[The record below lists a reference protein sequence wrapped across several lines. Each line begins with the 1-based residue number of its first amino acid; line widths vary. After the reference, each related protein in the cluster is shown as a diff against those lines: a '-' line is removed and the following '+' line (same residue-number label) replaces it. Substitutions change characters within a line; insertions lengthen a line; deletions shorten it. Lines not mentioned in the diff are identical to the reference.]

1 MRLIHAGTRVLLPV
15 HSSGRA
21 LAAAALRLAAVCRM
35 HGHWHRPARCRW
47 ARAPRRGCRLPA
59 WCSRPLPAVRREQ
72 PAACDADRLG
82 RRALRAV
89 WQPTA
94 LRGGPRCGRRVWRRR
109 GPPALCRHWGRS
121 SLRVSR
127 PPSISAAGVGVDV
140 GVSVVVGGGRG
151 AAAVV
156 RARGRD
162 HGGRARAHCNCQGRD
177 RRTQDGA
184 RPAGCTHCAAPLW
197 KYASALWTVGGAA
210 AAAARVARDEHARA
224 RSLRR
229 HQLRFAR
236 KPRRDRVHFVTRRR
250 HQPDGV
256 ARGAQARTDGAS
268 QALPAR
274 RGHVA
279 CQVARHHEPAFCG
292 QPKG

>member
-15 HSSGRA
+15 HSGGRA

-59 WCSRPLPAVRREQ
+59 RCSRPLPAVRREQ
-72 PAACDADRLG
+72 PAARDADRLG
-82 RRALRAV
+82 QRALCAV

-94 LRGGPRCGRRVWRRR
+94 LRGDPRCGPRVWRRR

-127 PPSISAAGVGVDV
+127 PPSISAAGAGVDV
-140 GVSVVVGGGRG
+140 GVGAVVG
-151 AAAVV
+151 
-156 RARGRD
+156 ARGRN
-162 HGGRARAHCNCQGRD
+162 HGGRVRAHFNRQGRE
-177 RRTQDGA
+177 RRAQDGA
-184 RPAGCTHCAAPLW
+184 RPEGCARSAAPLW
-197 KYASALWTVGGAA
+197 KCASALWTVGGAA

-292 QPKG
+292 QPEG